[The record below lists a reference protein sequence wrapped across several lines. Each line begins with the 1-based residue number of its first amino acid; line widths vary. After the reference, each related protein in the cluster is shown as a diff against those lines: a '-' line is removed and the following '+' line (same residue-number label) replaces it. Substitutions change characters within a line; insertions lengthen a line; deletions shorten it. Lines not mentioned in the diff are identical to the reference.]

1 MVIRYAPTTPEKAA
15 VRPRAPQPG
24 ALPLGL
30 QVATVIQKSLAGLRR
45 ARLWIAMGF
54 LLPLFAALAW
64 EALRTP
70 VYRTSATVSFEL
82 NGGRPGTPAD
92 PAVLAAQMRLAGS
105 RTVLQRAIDR
115 EKLVEDES
123 FLARPSGVMA
133 VLKLAMG
140 AMGVGGAAPT
150 EDRAAAILRIVS
162 GSVVATAG
170 DGPNLIEIGASAESP
185 AMAMRLANAVAQ
197 SFVDELTATADQ
209 ALGSERSRADRRA
222 DELKSRLREA
232 ERKLAQYR
240 VQNGLDSAQSRVAG
254 ADQELSAQLA
264 RARLAASEARA
275 RYEQIQKA
283 TASGK
288 EPDVVADLIRTPSL
302 ERLKTQYSEAS
313 AQEISFRSSLG
324 PRHPAYLEMQQ
335 QLREKRRLLQE
346 GLRLALT
353 SARIEWQTAR
363 ELEMSLEKRVG
374 PVDLPAP
381 QSQQAPMQ
389 LRELERDVELA
400 RSAYER
406 HIRSVDASEPG
417 GPAPAAR
424 LVAAAAQ
431 PLHPTSQGR
440 RAIWGAALAASFALM
455 ALAALYG
462 IMREFAGKPRAPA
475 RASVKPPRKAAEP
488 AKASSG
494 TPPAR
499 QAAPTSAPEA
509 SPRQRAE
516 PFKTVRVASRT
527 ATPSE
532 ALSIDH
538 IADDLARGVRE
549 FQLQTVFV
557 TSVGG
562 AKSDAALALAR
573 AAQSRQLRVLVIDAD
588 EENFATSL
596 AHGDGPVTGWVRI
609 NGRARPLVAVDGPS
623 PRGFLLIP
631 ADSRS
636 SDLTPASVEPLKGI
650 AGNFD
655 LVVIEGPRLGGALS
669 ERKLARAAQGVL
681 LAVDGDEAPAVE
693 PVCRALGVSPG
704 LLRVVRGP
712 APATDPASQ
721 PRPRTVVRLRKAA

>member
-1 MVIRYAPTTPEKAA
+1 MVIRYAPTSPERAA
-15 VRPRAPQPG
+15 VRPRAPQAG

-30 QVATVIQKSLAGLRR
+30 RVATIIQKCLAGLRR
-45 ARLWIAMGF
+45 ARLWIAVAF
-54 LLPLFAALAW
+54 LLPLLAAVAW

-70 VYRTSATVSFEL
+70 VYRTSAAVSFEL
-82 NGGRPGTPAD
+82 GGGRQGAPAD

-133 VLKLAMG
+133 VLKLAMNAVG
-140 AMGVGGAAPT
+140 LGGAAPT

-170 DGPNLIEIGASAESP
+170 DGPNLIEIWASAESP
-185 AMAMRLANAVAQ
+185 AMAMRLANALAQ

-240 VQNGLDSAQSRVAG
+240 VQNGLDAAQSRVAG

-324 PRHPAYLEMQQ
+324 PRHPAYLEVQQ
-335 QLREKRRLLQE
+335 LLREKRRLLQE

-417 GPAPAAR
+417 GSTPAAR

-455 ALAALYG
+455 ALAALSG
-462 IMREFAGKPRAPA
+462 IMREFAGLPRAPA
-475 RASVKPPRKAAEP
+475 RAAVKPPRKAAEP
-488 AKASSG
+488 AKASPAS
-494 TPPAR
+494 PPVR
-499 QAAPTSAPEA
+499 QAAPTPAPGA
-509 SPRQRAE
+509 SPRQKAE
-516 PFKTVRVASRT
+516 PFKTVRVASRP
-527 ATPSE
+527 ASPPE

-538 IADDLARGVRE
+538 IADELARGVRE

-557 TSVGG
+557 TSYGG

-573 AAQSRQLRVLVIDAD
+573 AARQRQLRVLMIDAD
-588 EENFATSL
+588 EEHAATSL
-596 AHGDGPVTGWVRI
+596 AHGGGAASGWVRI
-609 NGRARPLVAVDGPS
+609 NGRVRPLIPVDGS
-623 PRGFLLIP
+623 TRGGVWLIP
-631 ADSRS
+631 VESRIGDVAPS
-636 SDLTPASVEPLKGI
+636 AAAPLNGI
-650 AGNFD
+650 AGHFD
-655 LVVIEGPRLGGALS
+655 LVVIEGPRLAGALM

-681 LAVDGDEAPAVE
+681 LAVDGGEAPAVE
-693 PVCRALGVSPG
+693 PVCRALGVSPE
-704 LLRVVRGP
+704 LLRVVRSP
-712 APATDPASQ
+712 APATDPAPE